1 MNKIMIWVGQFE
13 SEADFEKYMDQSDF
27 YNGGRNMT
35 RTTKKCAVYSARN
48 SA

>member
-13 SEADFEKYMDQSDF
+13 SEADFKKYMDQSDF
-27 YNGGRNMT
+27 YNGGMNMT
-35 RTTKKCAVYSARN
+35 RTTKKCGVYSVRN